1 MVGAVPVVR
10 SGPKGNAMAQTNR
23 RITLAE
29 RPVGEVGEN
38 CFATDEVDVG
48 EPGPGEA
55 LVRVDWLS
63 IDPTIRGWMERDT
76 YLPAI
81 EIGAPIRSGGL
92 GEVVASNRDDAP
104 VGATVFGMFGWQQC
118 AVLGDQDMVQQVPE
132 GIEPEAALSV
142 FGVTGMTAYWG
153 LLDVG
158 RPEAGETVLVSGA
171 AGATGSVVG
180 QIARI
185 KGCRVVGLAGS
196 DEKCAWLTDELG
208 FDAAINYKT
217 ADLDA
222 AMREACPTGID
233 VFFDNVGGDI
243 LEMALGHLALR
254 GRVVLCGAIATYND
268 TEPRPGPANLSNLI
282 ALRGRME
289 GFIILDYVD
298 RFAEAALEL
307 GGWVLGGELT
317 YEVDIVDGLDNAP
330 TALDRLFTGANTGK
344 VMVRV

>member
-1 MVGAVPVVR
+1 MDVRNRRVTLAQRPSGAV
-10 SGPKGNAMAQTNR
+10 SDD
-23 RITLAE
+23 
-29 RPVGEVGEN
+29 
-38 CFATDEVDVG
+38 CFAIDEVAVA

-63 IDPTIRGWMERDT
+63 IDPTIRGWMEADT

-81 EIGAPIRSGGL
+81 EVGAPIRSGGL
-92 GEVVASNRDDAP
+92 GEVIASQRDDLP
-104 VGATVFGMFGWQQC
+104 VGSTVFALLGWQQY
-118 AVLGDQDMVQQVPE
+118 AVIDEATQVQVVPE

-171 AGATGSVVG
+171 AGATGSIVG

-196 DEKCAWLTDELG
+196 DEKCAWLTDVLG
-208 FDAAINYKT
+208 FDEAINYRT
-217 ADLDA
+217 ADLPQA
-222 AMREACPTGID
+222 VRSACPAGID

-243 LEMALGHLALR
+243 LEVALGQLALR

-268 TEPRPGPANLSNLI
+268 EVPRPGPSTINSLI
-282 ALRGRME
+282 VQRGRME
-289 GFIILDYVD
+289 GFIILDYAD
-298 RFAEAALEL
+298 RFGEAAMQL
-307 GGWVLGGELT
+307 GAWLAEGEMR
-317 YEVDIVDGLDNAP
+317 YEVDVVDGLDNAP
-330 TALDRLFTGANTGK
+330 AALDRLFTGANTGK
-344 VMVRV
+344 VMVRLG